1 MNARSMFAV
10 AVAVLGLAGLAWA
23 QDGDAVTGEK
33 LAVAA
38 SGLLATGMWGGL
50 WKGALTGIGRGL
62 VGFFSKHKGTKF
74 EGQYMVSAALAGA
87 VAGLVMGLAEVPFDR
102 AETWLA
108 VVGLTEGIN
117 KVVKGLWRRWASD
130 HVGEATARVVARH
143 NSSPE
148 GSPSP

>member
-1 MNARSMFAV
+1 MNARMLFAV

-38 SGLLATGMWGGL
+38 SGLLATGAWGGL
-50 WKGALTGIGRGL
+50 WKGALTGIGRGFM
-62 VGFFSKHKGTKF
+62 GFFSKHKGTKF
-74 EGQYMVSAALAGA
+74 EGQYMVAAALSGA
-87 VAGLVMGLAEVPFDR
+87 VAGLIMGLLEVPFDD
-102 AETWLA
+102 ATGWLA
-108 VVGLTEGIN
+108 TVGATEFLN
-117 KVVKGLWRRWASD
+117 KIVKGLWRRWAGD
-130 HVGEATARVVARH
+130 HVGEAVARTVARH